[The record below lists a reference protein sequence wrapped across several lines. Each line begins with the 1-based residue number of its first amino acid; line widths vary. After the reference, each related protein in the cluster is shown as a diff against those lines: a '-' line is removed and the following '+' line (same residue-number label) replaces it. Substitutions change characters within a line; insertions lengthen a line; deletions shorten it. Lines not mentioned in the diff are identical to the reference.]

1 MIGSFITRKLA
12 VALGLALVLA
22 GVVVSIVW
30 REASRHARTVAQ
42 TTRAGDVF
50 AALDNLITHQAD
62 ADACRCAF
70 LVRAEGDWADRFQVA
85 AAGIRH
91 ELEQLRDLAGD
102 DTASRLCLDEITPLA
117 ERKLTLLEQSIQLRR
132 GQRFNDRRQFA
143 LSQEMRNLS
152 EALRAPLAALR
163 ARADRTISGQV
174 ERGWTSASQ
183 TGTAVGVGQ
192 LLILMVLGVTAMSA
206 TREQFVQRRS
216 AVVAQKAQAHA
227 EAHAAEQSSQLSEAT
242 IALAELSDLQGRL
255 EEHFRQ
261 AQQLASVGRVTSEVI
276 HDFNNLLTVILACS
290 ETTLQGLPAD
300 DPSREILGQAVK
312 AGYRAAAMTR
322 QVLSASRSKPGTPG
336 PHDLN
341 AAVRDME
348 PILRRV
354 AGSNVEVAVS
364 LAADLPSVV
373 AGRGQLERVLLNLVA
388 NARDAMP
395 QGGKLTIETRP
406 DGLKRA
412 LLTVTDTGCG
422 MDGETKARLFEPF
435 FTTKG
440 EGKGTGLGMA
450 IVHEAVRSCGG
461 SVEADSAPGQGTV
474 VRISFC
480 LADVQS

>member
-30 REASRHARTVAQ
+30 REASRQARTVAQ
-42 TTRAGDVF
+42 TTRAGEVL
-50 AALDNLITHQAD
+50 AAIDNLIAHQAD

-70 LVRAEGDWADRFQVA
+70 LVRAEGGHADHFQA
-85 AAGIRH
+85 AVIGVRH
-91 ELEQLRDLAGD
+91 ELQQLRGLIGED
-102 DTASRLCLDEITPLA
+102 DASSRCLDEVAPLT
-117 ERKLTLLEQSIQLRR
+117 ERKLTLLEQSVQLRR
-132 GQRFNDRRQFA
+132 VQRFNDRRQFA
-143 LSQEMRNLS
+143 LSHEVRGLS
-152 EALRAPLAALR
+152 EALRGPLAALR
-163 ARADRTISGQV
+163 AGADRAISGQV
-174 ERGWTSASQ
+174 ERAWTSASR

-192 LLILMVLGVTAMSA
+192 LLILVVLGMTAMSA
-206 TREQFVQRRS
+206 TREQCVQRRS
-216 AVVAQKAQAHA
+216 AGIARKAQAQA
-227 EAHAAEQSSQLSEAT
+227 EAQAAEQSSQLSEAT
-242 IALAELSDLQGRL
+242 TALAESSALQGKL
-255 EEHFRQ
+255 EDHFRQ

-290 ETTLQGLPAD
+290 ESTLQGLPPD
-300 DPSREILGQAVK
+300 DPSRAVLGQAVA

-341 AAVRDME
+341 AAVSDME

-354 AGSNVEVAVS
+354 AGKNVEVAVS
-364 LAADLPSVV
+364 LAADLPAVV

-406 DGLKRA
+406 AGSGKA
-412 LLTVTDTGCG
+412 LLAVTDTGCG
-422 MDGETKARLFEPF
+422 MDCDTKARLFEPF

-461 SVEADSAPGQGTV
+461 SVEADSAPGKGTA
-474 VRISFC
+474 VRITFC
-480 LADVQS
+480 VAGGD